1 MVRRTAVLAIALSLA
16 AHHALAAQRPA
27 GQDAAAVRRTIE
39 AYNAAAARWYLNG
52 QVDSI
57 ANLFAT
63 DVWQFPPNMPAVIGR
78 DSLRA
83 FWAAA
88 VRWGRWEF
96 DLKTQDV
103 VTNGPIAVERGRY
116 TLKFT
121 PGSAQSPMP
130 AITDRGNYV
139 VLWRRDPDGRWR
151 AVWDAP
157 VSELPPA
164 QPPPQ

>member
-1 MVRRTAVLAIALSLA
+1 MVGRIIVLSCAITLLAGRNAPSQAPTAAV
-16 AHHALAAQRPA
+16 
-27 GQDAAAVRRTIE
+27 AVRRTIE
-39 AYNAAAARWYLNG
+39 ANNAAAARWYLNG

-63 DVWQFPPNMPAVIGR
+63 DVWQFPPNMPAVFSR

-88 VRWGRWEF
+88 VQWGKWEF
-96 DLKTQDV
+96 DLQTQDV

-121 PGSAQSPMP
+121 PGAQSPMP
-130 AITDRGNYV
+130 AVTDRGNYV
-139 VLWRRDPDGRWR
+139 VLWRRDPDGKWR

-157 VSELPPA
+157 VSQMPPA
-164 QPPPQ
+164 QPPPAQRQ